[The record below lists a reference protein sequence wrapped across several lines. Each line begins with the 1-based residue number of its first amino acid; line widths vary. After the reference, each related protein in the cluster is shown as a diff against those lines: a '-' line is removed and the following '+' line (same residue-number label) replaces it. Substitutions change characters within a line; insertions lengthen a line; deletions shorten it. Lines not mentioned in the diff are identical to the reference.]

1 MPSYTA
7 YKRQVMDADDN
18 ITWITMKGN
27 HIPIKEGQTKEEAV
41 KEFLAKKGE
50 GSAKHGSG
58 EHKEKTIGEMEK
70 AGENVSHLKQAMQHV
85 HYGFYEEKGK
95 KMTPTQFK
103 EFLKSEQEKNAG
115 KNDYYANRT
124 KQRYP
129 EAEKLAN
136 KDPFATKTKEN
147 HKNEIINGQTH
158 FTYTDPDGLNFRVT
172 ESSNDPGWKSSNLP
186 TESFKSKEEAIT
198 ASKERLKSDKLKY
211 GDFSNKRNKE
221 YMFNVY
227 KKGFAESEPE
237 MGDPNEAQRLSGI
250 EKPKTEKHKDLRSA
264 FGKHYDKLY
273 NDHDLDDKSGY
284 LLDEWDKHIKD
295 PKFKKAVQEFVQ
307 ERGDFISSDRE
318 VKAFM
323 LAAKETGLIPQ
334 EKKASVKNTFLSNPN
349 TLKEFANNF
358 GISEK
363 NAKAASEKFGDTFYH
378 IMTKDPQAGVGLAV
392 NYEKYSKEDA
402 EKRLKELNKTEAPK
416 VTYVDPKKWNSP
428 ASDPWKSLYD

>member
-58 EHKEKTIGEMEK
+58 EHKKQDKESYSYKGEKIEIEK
-70 AGENVSHLKQAMQHV
+70 APNGKFFVNYGVGKSPSTAGGFNTKEEAQAALKKHRPDAKKGE
-85 HYGFYEEKGK
+85 
-95 KMTPTQFK
+95 
-103 EFLKSEQEKNAG
+103 
-115 KNDYYANRT
+115 
-124 KQRYP
+124 
-129 EAEKLAN
+129 
-136 KDPFATKTKEN
+136 EN

-334 EKKASVKNTFLSNPN
+334 EKKTKAKSKSDSPLVK
-349 TLKEFANNF
+349 AV
-358 GISEK
+358 
-363 NAKAASEKFGDTFYH
+363 AKALGKSESEAESEINGAAQYIKDLMKAKDLRNGDVEETLRGL
-378 IMTKDPQAGVGLAV
+378 GVEPD
-392 NYEKYSKEDA
+392 YA
-402 EKRLKELNKTEAPK
+402 EEFLHWA
-416 VTYVDPKKWNSP
+416 TYMKNN
-428 ASDPWKSLYD
+428 